1 MVPYTFT
8 PSVTRFWVYQYVPH
22 GVHYLAITAVN
33 VDGVESEMSPIVML

>member
-22 GVHYLAITAVN
+22 GVHYLAITAVY
-33 VDGVESEMSPIVML
+33 VEGVESEMSPIVML